1 MEAYPNVRAWHR
13 RMLARDSWKRAMAIR
28 DKLMDEQGL
37 QPNGMPKG
45 VNSMKEYEELMA
57 KQAAEKAG

>member
-1 MEAYPNVRAWHR
+1 
-13 RMLARDSWKRAMAIR
+13 MAIR

>member
-1 MEAYPNVRAWHR
+1 M
-13 RMLARDSWKRAMAIR
+13 SIR

-45 VNSMKEYEELMA
+45 ITNMKEYKEYLE
-57 KQAAEKAG
+57 KQAAEKS